1 MRDELKDHEEQEDME
16 MRENEDDAVC
26 NVCRTFWK
34 TYSIQRTEKGL
45 YLTHVRW
52 LSMSKMCTSRHR
64 FRPWL

>member
-26 NVCRTFWK
+26 NVCRTLWK

-52 LSMSKMCTSRHR
+52 LCMSKMCTSRHR
-64 FRPWL
+64 FRLRL